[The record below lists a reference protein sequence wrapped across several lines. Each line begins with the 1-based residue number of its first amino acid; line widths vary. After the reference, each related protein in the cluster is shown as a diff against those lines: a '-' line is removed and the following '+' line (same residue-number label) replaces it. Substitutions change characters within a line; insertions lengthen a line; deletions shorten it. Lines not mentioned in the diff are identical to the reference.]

1 MVGSGFEITKGEI
14 PVILHVPHS
23 SREIPQDIRK
33 DILLNNEQLKSELDE
48 MTDSHTD
55 KIAALAVADLNKQPW
70 IFRNKLSRL
79 VIDPERFPDEREI
92 MNQVGMGAVY
102 QKSSNGEWLRRED
115 FDPKQLIENYFKP
128 YASAFTQLVEQ
139 ILIKHKTVFIIDVHS
154 YRVNQHPN
162 AVNHGQARPPICLG
176 TDDFHTPIW
185 LRQLAKDC
193 FSTVGEVIEN
203 QPYAGTYVPLDF
215 YEKDDR
221 VLSIM
226 LECRADQ
233 FLNPDL
239 TLHSGAQKVAGAL
252 SSLISKA
259 KI

>member
-1 MVGSGFEITKGEI
+1 MSLGFAISEGEI

-23 SREIPQDIRK
+23 SRNIPTDIRSK
-33 DILLNNEQLKSELDE
+33 ILLDDTSLNQELDE

-55 KIAALAVADLNKQPW
+55 LVAKSAVADLVKKPW
-70 IFRNKLSRL
+70 IFENKLSRL
-79 VIDPERFPDEREI
+79 VIDPERFPDDREV

-102 QKSSNGEWLRRED
+102 LKSSKGEELRSPD
-115 FDPKQLIENYFKP
+115 FDNKALIDQYFKP
-128 YASAFTQLVEQ
+128 YAKAFTDLVSN
-139 ILIKHKTVFIIDVHS
+139 LLDKHKTVFIIDVHS
-154 YRVNQHPN
+154 YRVKQHPN

-176 TDDFHTPIW
+176 TDSFHTPIW
-185 LRQLAKDC
+185 LAQLAKDC

-215 YEKDDR
+215 YEKDPR
-221 VLSIM
+221 VLSVM

-233 FLNPDL
+233 FLDENLKPHAGL
-239 TLHSGAQKVAGAL
+239 TTVASAL
-252 SSLISKA
+252 SLLISKA

>member
-1 MVGSGFEITKGEI
+1 MSAGFEITTGEI

-23 SREIPQDIRK
+23 SREIPEDIRK
-33 DILLNNEQLKSELDE
+33 DILLNDEQLKIELDE

-55 KIAALAVADLNKQPW
+55 KIASLAVTDLAKQPW
-70 IFRNKLSRL
+70 IFRNRLSRL
-79 VIDPERFPDEREI
+79 VIDPERFPDEREV
-92 MNQVGMGAVY
+92 MNEVGMGAVY
-102 QKSSNGEWLRRED
+102 QKTSTGESLRLEN
-115 FDPKQLIENYFKP
+115 FDPKPLIENYFKP
-128 YASAFTQLVEQ
+128 YASAFTQLVDQ
-139 ILIKHKTVFIIDVHS
+139 LLNKYKTVFIIDVHS

-176 TDDFHTPIW
+176 TDEFHTPLW

-193 FSTVGEVIEN
+193 FSAIGEVIEN

-221 VLSIM
+221 VLSVM

-239 TLHSGAQKVAGAL
+239 SLHSGAQKVASAL
-252 SSLISKA
+252 ASLISKA
-259 KI
+259 KV

>member
-1 MVGSGFEITKGEI
+1 MSVGFAITEGDI

-23 SREIPQDIRK
+23 SRNIPPEIRSA
-33 DILLNNEQLKSELDE
+33 ILLDDISLNLELDE

-55 KIAALAVADLNKQPW
+55 IVARNAIADLVKKPW
-70 IFRNKLSRL
+70 IFENKLSRL
-79 VIDPERFPDEREI
+79 VIDPERFPDEREV

-102 QKSSNGEWLRRED
+102 LKTSTGEDLRSSD
-115 FDPKQLIENYFKP
+115 FDSKPLIENYFKP
-128 YASAFTQLVEQ
+128 YAKAFTDLVGN
-139 ILIKHKTVFIIDVHS
+139 LLDKHKTVFIIDVHS
-154 YRVNQHPN
+154 YRVKQHPN

-176 TDDFHTPIW
+176 TDSFHTPIW
-185 LRQLAKDC
+185 LAQLAKDC

-221 VLSIM
+221 VLSVM

-233 FLNPDL
+233 FLDEKLQPHAGL
-239 TLHSGAQKVAGAL
+239 TKVASAL
-252 SSLISKA
+252 ALLISKA

>member
-1 MVGSGFEITKGEI
+1 MSAGFEITAGEI

-23 SREIPQDIRK
+23 SREIPADIRK
-33 DILLNNEQLKSELDE
+33 DILLSDEQLKIELDE

-55 KIAALAVADLNKQPW
+55 KIASLAVTDLAKQPW
-70 IFRNKLSRL
+70 IFRNRLSRL
-79 VIDPERFPDEREI
+79 VIDPERFPDEREV
-92 MNQVGMGAVY
+92 MNEVGMGAVY
-102 QKSSNGEWLRRED
+102 LKSSIGDDLRSPD
-115 FDPKQLIENYFKP
+115 FDTKPLIDQYFKP
-128 YASAFTQLVEQ
+128 YAKAFTDLVGD
-139 ILIKHKTVFIIDVHS
+139 LLKKHNSVFIIDVHS

-176 TDDFHTPIW
+176 TDDFHTPMW
-185 LRQLAKDC
+185 LRQLATDC
-193 FSTVGEVIEN
+193 FSAIGEVIEN

-221 VLSIM
+221 VLSVM

-233 FLNPDL
+233 FLDGDL
-239 TLHSGAQKVAGAL
+239 KPHSGLTTVASAL

>member
-1 MVGSGFEITKGEI
+1 MNTGFEITAGEI

-23 SREIPQDIRK
+23 SREMPEDIRK
-33 DILLNNEQLKSELDE
+33 DILLTDEKLNRELDE

-55 KIAALAVADLNKQPW
+55 KIASLAIADLAKRPW
-70 IFRNKLSRL
+70 IFKNKLSRL

-92 MNQVGMGAVY
+92 MNKVGMGAVY
-102 QKSSNGEWLRRED
+102 QKTSTGENLR
-115 FDPKQLIENYFKP
+115 IENYDPKPLIEKFFKP
-128 YASAFTQLVEQ
+128 YAHAFTQLVDQLLTEHRNV
-139 ILIKHKTVFIIDVHS
+139 LIIDVHS

-162 AVNHGQARPPICLG
+162 AVNHGQSRPPICLG
-176 TDDFHTPIW
+176 TDEFHTPLW

-193 FSTVGEVIEN
+193 FSLVGEVIEN

-215 YEKDDR
+215 YERDER
-221 VLSIM
+221 VLSVM

-239 TLHSGAQKVAGAL
+239 SLHSGAQKVASAL
-252 SSLISKA
+252 SLLISKA
-259 KI
+259 GI

>member
-1 MVGSGFEITKGEI
+1 MSAGFEITEGDI

-23 SREIPQDIRK
+23 SREIPEEIRK
-33 DILLNNEQLKSELDE
+33 DILLNDEQLKSELDE

-55 KIAALAVADLNKQPW
+55 KIATLAIADLAKQPW

-92 MNQVGMGAVY
+92 MNKVGMGAVY
-102 QKSSNGEWLRRED
+102 QKTSTGENLRVES
-115 FDPKQLIENYFKP
+115 FDPKPLIEEYFKP
-128 YASAFTQLVEQ
+128 YAHAFTQLVDQ
-139 ILIKHKTVFIIDVHS
+139 LLNKYKTVFIIDVHS
-154 YRVNQHPN
+154 YRVKQHSN

-176 TDDFHTPIW
+176 ADDFHTPMW

-193 FSTVGEVIEN
+193 FSAVGEVIEN

-221 VLSIM
+221 VLSLM

-233 FLNPDL
+233 FLDEAL
-239 TLHSGAQKVAGAL
+239 TPHAGLTTVASAL

-259 KI
+259 KV

>member
-1 MVGSGFEITKGEI
+1 MSAGFEITEGDT

-23 SREIPQDIRK
+23 SREIPEEIRK
-33 DILLNNEQLKSELDE
+33 DILLNDEQLASELDE

-55 KIAALAVADLNKQPW
+55 KIAALATADLARLPW

-92 MNQVGMGAVY
+92 MNKVGMGAVY
-102 QKSSNGEWLRRED
+102 QKTSIGENLRMAG
-115 FDPKQLIENYFKP
+115 FDPKPLIEKYFNP
-128 YASAFTQLVEQ
+128 YAHAFTQLVDQ
-139 ILIKHKTVFIIDVHS
+139 LLNKYKSVFIIDVHS
-154 YRVNQHPN
+154 YRVIQHPN
-162 AVNHGQARPPICLG
+162 SVNHGQSRPPICLG
-176 TDDFHTPIW
+176 TDDFHTPLW

-193 FSTVGEVIEN
+193 FSLVGEVIEN
-203 QPYAGTYVPLDF
+203 QPYSGTYVPLDF
-215 YEKDDR
+215 YERDDR
-221 VLSIM
+221 VLSVM

-239 TLHSGAQKVAGAL
+239 SLHSGAQKVASAL

>member
-1 MVGSGFEITKGEI
+1 MSVGFAISEGDI

-23 SREIPQDIRK
+23 SRNIPPEIRSK
-33 DILLNNEQLKSELDE
+33 ILLDDGALNKELDE

-55 KIAALAVADLNKQPW
+55 LVAKSAIADLVKKPW
-70 IFRNKLSRL
+70 IFENKLSRL
-79 VIDPERFPDEREI
+79 VIDPERFPDEREV

-102 QKSSNGEWLRRED
+102 FKSSTGENLRALD
-115 FDPKQLIENYFKP
+115 FDTKPLIEQYFKP
-128 YASAFTQLVEQ
+128 YAKAFTDLVAKLLAQ
-139 ILIKHKTVFIIDVHS
+139 HNTVFIIDVHS

-176 TDDFHTPIW
+176 TDSFHTPIW
-185 LRQLAKDC
+185 LAQLAKDC

-215 YEKDDR
+215 YEKDPR
-221 VLSIM
+221 VLSVM

-233 FLNPDL
+233 FLDENLKPHAGL
-239 TLHSGAQKVAGAL
+239 TTAASAL
-252 SSLISKA
+252 SLLISKA

>member
-1 MVGSGFEITKGEI
+1 MNTGFEITAGEI

-23 SREIPQDIRK
+23 SREMPEDIRK
-33 DILLNNEQLKSELDE
+33 DILLTDEKLNRELDE

-55 KIAALAVADLNKQPW
+55 KIASLAVADLAKQPW
-70 IFRNKLSRL
+70 IFKNKLSRL

-92 MNQVGMGAVY
+92 MNRVGMGAVY
-102 QKSSNGEWLRRED
+102 QKTSTGENLRMENY
-115 FDPKQLIENYFKP
+115 DPKPLIEKFFKP
-128 YASAFTQLVEQ
+128 YAHAFTQLVDQLLTEHRNV
-139 ILIKHKTVFIIDVHS
+139 LIIDVHS

-162 AVNHGQARPPICLG
+162 AVNHGQSRPPICLG
-176 TDDFHTPIW
+176 TDEFHTPLW

-193 FSTVGEVIEN
+193 FSLVGEVIEN

-215 YEKDDR
+215 YERDER
-221 VLSIM
+221 VLSVM

-239 TLHSGAQKVAGAL
+239 SLHSGAQNVASAL
-252 SSLISKA
+252 SLLISKA

>member
-1 MVGSGFEITKGEI
+1 MSGGFAITEGDI

-23 SREIPQDIRK
+23 SRNIPPEIRSA
-33 DILLNNEQLKSELDE
+33 ILLDDISLNLELDE

-55 KIAALAVADLNKQPW
+55 IVARNATADLVKKPW
-70 IFRNKLSRL
+70 IFENKLSRL
-79 VIDPERFPDEREI
+79 VIDPERFPDEREV

-102 QKSSNGEWLRRED
+102 LKTSTGEDLRSSD
-115 FDPKQLIENYFKP
+115 FDSKPLIDQYFKP
-128 YASAFTQLVEQ
+128 YAKAFTDLVGN
-139 ILIKHKTVFIIDVHS
+139 LLDKHKTVFIIDVHS
-154 YRVNQHPN
+154 YRVKQHPN

-176 TDDFHTPIW
+176 TDSFHTPIW
-185 LRQLAKDC
+185 LAQLAKDC

-215 YEKDDR
+215 YEQDDR
-221 VLSIM
+221 VLSVM

-233 FLNPDL
+233 FLDEKLQPHAGL
-239 TLHSGAQKVAGAL
+239 TKVASAL
-252 SSLISKA
+252 ALLISKA

>member
-1 MVGSGFEITKGEI
+1 MSGGFAITEGDI

-23 SREIPQDIRK
+23 SRNIPPEIRSA
-33 DILLNNEQLKSELDE
+33 ILLDDISLNLELDE

-55 KIAALAVADLNKQPW
+55 IVARNATADLVKKPW
-70 IFRNKLSRL
+70 IFENKLSRL
-79 VIDPERFPDEREI
+79 VIDPERFPDEREV

-102 QKSSNGEWLRRED
+102 LKTSTGENLRSSD
-115 FDPKQLIENYFKP
+115 FDSKPLIDQFFKP
-128 YASAFTQLVEQ
+128 YAKAFTDLVAN
-139 ILIKHKTVFIIDVHS
+139 LLDKHKTVFIIDVHS
-154 YRVNQHPN
+154 YRVKQHPN

-176 TDDFHTPIW
+176 TDSFHTPIW
-185 LRQLAKDC
+185 LAQLAKDC

-215 YEKDDR
+215 YEEDDR
-221 VLSIM
+221 VLSVM

-233 FLNPDL
+233 FLDEKLQPHAGL
-239 TLHSGAQKVAGAL
+239 TKVASAL
-252 SSLISKA
+252 SLLISKA